1 MATWR
6 LYRVETYTLWAEAL
20 DQLGQVLLVADIARA
35 GRIPEMY
42 QADRAWTSKLIRQ
55 AQLFTVE

>member
-20 DQLGQVLLVADIARA
+20 DQLGQVLLVAVIVRA
-35 GRIPEMY
+35 GRVSEMY
-42 QADRAWTSKLIRQ
+42 QANSAWTSKLISQ
-55 AQLFTVE
+55 A